1 MQALGPQRRH
11 RALHLRLSPGVDRP
25 RNRLGRVHTT
35 PRLSLLGPLEL
46 TGPDGESRP
55 VSGELARTLL
65 GELATARGHALSTET
80 LIELLW
86 GEEPPGH
93 ARGALQALVSRV
105 RRLAPSGILLAS
117 DTGYRLGQIEVD
129 LELAEAAATQ
139 AEAAAPASAR
149 MGTGTQVGPAASG
162 IEELRAA
169 LALWRGTPGEGL
181 AWPLIQEVQEAAA
194 AVRERLL
201 RALANA
207 LMGCDAASRPEA
219 AEEALELWKA
229 QAAASPFDETAVA
242 GFMRALA
249 TAGRPAEAIEVFA
262 AHRERLAET
271 LGADPSV
278 ELARLNTELLQAD
291 TQRGGRA
298 RRIGLRSSPT
308 ALIGRD
314 AEVDATEAL
323 TLENRLV
330 SIVGPGGLGK
340 TRLAQ
345 EVAARTP
352 QDTSVLFLELAP
364 IEAPDD
370 VMPALAASLGIAE
383 LRAARALRGES
394 PADLREKVIGAL
406 RERPTLL
413 VLDNCEHLIAEAAG
427 LADGLLRQIDS
438 LRILTT
444 SRAPLAIPDEVIAP
458 LRPLPVGEDGAA
470 VLLFTERARSARPGA
485 LLPVDTVRS
494 ICTRLDGS
502 PLAIELAASRVRGMS
517 VEEIDRRLVDR
528 FSLLRGGNRSAPK
541 RHHTLLAVIEWSW
554 DLLSHGAQ
562 ELLPRLA
569 LFPDGFTMSAAETMA
584 PDGRADE
591 VLDDLA
597 ELVEQSLVQLVERD
611 GEGVRYRLLETVR
624 EFGRLRLESESALET
639 VRGAMIAW
647 GAAFGT
653 EHQALREVGAA
664 QMRLFNETR
673 SEVDNLVVILR
684 WALSAGDA
692 GAVAG
697 IFAALGTHWSMR
709 GTHSEILAVAQD
721 VFDVLDGV
729 ALPSDPLARDTL
741 FTALVA
747 AASWSAFGSQ
757 RLAARFRR
765 TLRLLTEQGW
775 PEDALIHA
783 QTRLLLALP
792 RMDVAT
798 GLLLGMREDK
808 DPRVATLALS
818 FSMPMLENEGEI
830 DAALQLGERI
840 NEIVAEY
847 GPLWPAG
854 LAAGLTT
861 QLYGQNGRPEDAL
874 VAAKK
879 ARSTLE
885 MFGAEDDLHELG
897 WTVGLASASLGRIEE
912 ARAVARE
919 IAGLG
924 HQGDAGWF
932 DEDGNQLAALS
943 NMIEAEVCRVQGDRE
958 GAIILYAD
966 TFRAVTAMAATQPR
980 MRLWPLLIG
989 SAYLSAVGEL
999 GSAGGLGGGSVI
1011 APGGDVGGIPGGN
1024 PSGNPGDGYSATT
1037 TGTALA
1043 AESRQV
1049 ARTVRTTAL
1058 VSLRLQRHELDL
1070 PILGVGVLA
1079 LAAWGAA
1086 ADRLSP
1092 EQVAEGWGLALR
1104 LHSRQDFGPTR
1115 HQAVR
1120 EQLLRRIARDSGTG
1134 AEAEA
1139 MLDAAATAHVGDTAD
1154 AGVAAARAWLESL
1167 RP

>member
-1 MQALGPQRRH
+1 MPAVDPQRRH
-11 RALHLRLSPGVDRP
+11 SALHLRLSPCPERP

-55 VSGELARTLL
+55 VAGELARTLL

-86 GEEPPGH
+86 GEEPPGN

-105 RRLAPSGILLAS
+105 RRLAPSGVLLAS

-129 LELAEAAATQ
+129 LQLAETAATQ
-139 AEAAAPASAR
+139 AETAVPGSAR
-149 MGTGTQVGPAASG
+149 PGTQATPAPSG
-162 IEELRAA
+162 IDDLRAA

-262 AHRERLAET
+262 AHREHLADA

-314 AEVDATEAL
+314 AEVDATETL

-370 VMPALAASLGIAE
+370 VLPALAISLGIAE

-394 PADLREKVIGAL
+394 PADLREKVVGAL
-406 RERPTLL
+406 RERPALL
-413 VLDNCEHLIAEAAG
+413 VLDNCEHLIAEAAE
-427 LADGLLRQIDS
+427 LADGLLREVDS

-444 SRAPLAIPDEVIAP
+444 SRAPLAIPDEVVAP

-528 FSLLRGGNRSAPK
+528 FGLLRGGNRSAPK

-562 ELLPRLA
+562 DLLPRLA
-569 LFPDGFTMSAAETMA
+569 LFPDGFTMSAAEAMA

-591 VLDDLA
+591 VFDDLA

-624 EFGRLRLESESALET
+624 EFGRLRLETDAALET
-639 VRGAMIAW
+639 VRGSMIAW

-653 EHQALREVGAA
+653 EHQALRGVGAA

-721 VFDVLDGV
+721 IFDVLDGV
-729 ALPSDPLARDTL
+729 ALPADPLARDTL
-741 FTALVA
+741 FTALVT
-747 AASWSAFGSQ
+747 AASWSAFSSQ

-765 TLRLLTEQGW
+765 ALRLLTEQGW

-798 GLLLGMREDK
+798 GILAGMRDDR
-808 DPRVATLALS
+808 DPRVATLALC

-840 NEIVAEY
+840 NAIVAEH

-854 LAAGLTT
+854 MASVMTA
-861 QLYGQNGRPEDAL
+861 QLYGQNGRLEEAL
-874 VAAKK
+874 VAAER
-879 ARSTLE
+879 ARLTLE
-885 MFGAEDDLHELG
+885 LFGAEDDLHELG
-897 WTVGLASASLGRIEE
+897 WTVALASVSVGRIEE

-919 IAGLG
+919 LAGLG
-924 HQGDAGWF
+924 PRDDAGWF
-932 DEDGNQLAALS
+932 DEDGNQLVALS
-943 NMIEAEVCRVQGDRE
+943 NMIEAEVCRVEGDRE
-958 GAIILYAD
+958 GAISLYAD
-966 TFRAVTAMAATQPR
+966 TFRAVTTMAATHPR

-989 SAYLSAVGEL
+989 SAYLSAVGE
-999 GSAGGLGGGSVI
+999 
-1011 APGGDVGGIPGGN
+1011 VGTDMGVSLGGN
-1024 PSGNPGDGYSATT
+1024 PDGVPGDGQGAEHPGTT
-1037 TGTALA
+1037 MGASLA
-1043 AESRQV
+1043 AEARRV

-1086 ADRLSP
+1086 AGRLSP
-1092 EQVAEGWGLALR
+1092 GQVAEGWGLALR

-1120 EQLLRRIARDSGTG
+1120 EQLLGRIIHDPGAGPRAA
-1134 AEAEA
+1134 AEAL
-1139 MLDAAATAHVGDTAD
+1139 LDAAVTVHVGDTTD
-1154 AGVAAARAWLESL
+1154 AAVASARAWLESL